1 MLKTEYTKIVAGEG
15 EMLKEVLASAAL
27 ILLPISAVTVE
38 TQTPRPDT
46 RAPVIKPSDKADDS
60 GQEMGHLPEEMRVKM
75 AIARAE
81 EDHKK
86 VLEDVDKLDSLSAEI
101 VKDYGEI
108 KRLSSDDIKKL
119 GTIEKL
125 AKRILSHA
133 GGEEVD
139 QKSDTIEHMRLAE
152 AIDTLG
158 ATAASIKK
166 EMTAETRFV
175 VSANVIAKSNE
186 VITLSRLI
194 RHAKK
199 AE

>member
-1 MLKTEYTKIVAGEG
+1 MLKG
-15 EMLKEVLASAAL
+15 VLVSAAL
-27 ILLPISAVTVE
+27 ILLPISAVTVQP
-38 TQTPRPDT
+38 QTPRPDT
-46 RAPVIKPSDKADDS
+46 RAPVIKPSDKSPDDS
-60 GQEMGHLPEEMRVKM
+60 AQEMGHLPEEMRIKM

-86 VLEDVDKLDSLSAEI
+86 VLEDVDKLASLATEI
-101 VKDYGEI
+101 VKDYSNI
-108 KRLSSDDIKKL
+108 KRLSSDDMKKL

-125 AKRILSHA
+125 AKRILNHA

-139 QKSDTIEHMRLAE
+139 ERSDTIEHMGLAE

-166 EMTAETRFV
+166 EMTSETRFV

>member
-1 MLKTEYTKIVAGEG
+1 MLKGVW
-15 EMLKEVLASAAL
+15 LSAAL
-27 ILLPISAVTVE
+27 ILLPISAVTVQ
-38 TQTPRPDT
+38 TQTPRPT
-46 RAPVIKPSDKADDS
+46 TAPVMKPPNNASEDG
-60 GQEMGHLPEEMRVKM
+60 GQEMGHLPEEMRIKM

-86 VLEDVDKLDSLSAEI
+86 VLEEVDRLDSLSTEI
-101 VKDYGEI
+101 VKGYGER
-108 KRLSSDDIKKL
+108 KRLSSDDMKKL

-125 AKRILSHA
+125 AKRILNHA

-139 QKSDTIEHMRLAE
+139 QKSDAIEHMRVAE

-166 EMTAETRFV
+166 EMTAETRYV